1 MRDVHSQKILEPV
14 AVNAENVVDGAGHD
28 SALLVLHLVVDGVE
42 PDDRIDILET
52 AVAPGLDFRPDLV
65 RNVAYGFRRD
75 GASVVFLDEAADVP
89 GTLALGIQA
98 DNLVGQAFR
107 RDGFALLD
115 DLGFEGAV
123 PVPRGFDF
131 HGAVLALDCLTHFPV
146 APVLAAVPL
155 VFCKM
160 VIHLGIQSPVQEVL
174 QHEVE
179 SPVLAEKRFS
189 LLELF
194 LGLGHYRIKFFVSH
208 CHNPFP
214 TL

>member
-1 MRDVHSQKILEPV
+1 MDGIEP
-14 AVNAENVVDGAGHD
+14 N
-28 SALLVLHLVVDGVE
+28 
-42 PDDRIDILET
+42 DRIDVFET
-52 AVAPGLDFRPDLV
+52 AVAPSLNLGLYLV
-65 RNVAYGFRRD
+65 RDMAYGFCKD
-75 GASVVFLDEAADVP
+75 GTVVIFLDKAADVP

-107 RDGFALLD
+107 KDGFALLNHFRFK
-115 DLGFEGAV
+115 GTV
-123 PVPRGFDF
+123 PVSRGFDF

-146 APVLAAVPL
+146 APVLAAVPP

-194 LGLGHYRIKFFVSH
+194 LCLSHYGVEFFVCL